1 MNKKTFVAG
10 VLCIVALLVS
20 AFAFAKPLNQTPRT
34 EPSPKRIGSVPDHII
49 YRVLLHQAVLFNEKA
64 EEAERLGK
72 NGSAHAYR
80 NAFKQDAEL
89 SDEQVGK
96 FNQVA
101 ASCEQEVRDQDAKA
115 RVIIDARRAEH
126 QRTGQV
132 VPPSPELE
140 VMQQERNAIILRC
153 RDRLHEAFGEQEW
166 GRFQGFLQQRVVPTI
181 TVTQAQPP
189 APNSG
194 ANEQPH
200 QQLQPERGI
209 K

>member
-1 MNKKTFVAG
+1 MNKKTFVVG

-80 NAFKQDAEL
+80 NAFKQDTEL
-89 SDEQVGK
+89 SDELVGK
-96 FNQVA
+96 LNQVA
-101 ASCEQEVRDQDAKA
+101 ATCEQEVLAQDAKA
-115 RVIIDARRAEH
+115 RVIIDVRRAEH

-140 VMQQERNAIILRC
+140 VMQQQRNAIILRC

-166 GRFQGFLQQRVVPTI
+166 GRFQEFVQRHITSTI

-189 APNSG
+189 AANS
-194 ANEQPH
+194 AASAQP
-200 QQLQPERGI
+200 QQELQPV
-209 K
+209 

>member
-20 AFAFAKPLNQTPRT
+20 VFTFAKPLNQTPRT
-34 EPSPKRIGSVPDHII
+34 EPSPQQSRSIPDYVT
-49 YRVLLHQAVLFNEKA
+49 YRVLLHQAVLFNKQA
-64 EEAERLGK
+64 EEAASKGK
-72 NGSAHAYR
+72 SDAAHAYR

-89 SDEQVGK
+89 SDEQVSK

-101 ASCEQEVRDQDAKA
+101 DTCEQEVQAQDAKA
-115 RVIIDARRAEH
+115 RVVIDARRAEH

-140 VMQQERNAIILRC
+140 TMQQERNAIILRC
-153 RDRLHEAFGEQEW
+153 RDRLHKAFGEQEW
-166 GRFQGFLQQRVVPTI
+166 ERFQGFVQQRVVPTV
-181 TVTQAQPP
+181 TMTQAQPP

-200 QQLQPERGI
+200 